1 MVPVNEGAGE
11 EAVFKDSRGDGVWN
25 EHMGIAATSV
35 TGWYGKVCVVSREG
49 NQVTEGF
56 VEHGRVGDQTS
67 N

>member
-35 TGWYGKVCVVSREG
+35 TG
-49 NQVTEGF
+49 
-56 VEHGRVGDQTS
+56 
-67 N
+67 